1 MLKTKARDRNYLKKY
16 NKKENLLN
24 ANNKIIFKRIASK
37 HNILT
42 PKNISIIKKKD
53 DLRKEIENIKKTD
66 IKYGFV
72 VKPASG
78 YSGNGVTLINKFN
91 SEEQTFITSKNE
103 TLNYKQIL
111 IKAKNILQGRHFY
124 SNRNQDKII
133 IEQRIKPFIKVI
145 NNHIS
150 DIRIVS
156 FLGFPV
162 MAMLRIANKNSQGLS
177 NINKGGIG
185 IAINIKTGDIMHDNL
200 TSKIVSE
207 RQIPNWDKLLKI
219 TTSCHDAYKLGYIAA
234 DFIIDNKLNPILI
247 EINSRPGLKIQQI
260 NNKSLS
266 PRLKKIEKIIK
277 TENLNNEQKISI
289 AKKYF

>member
-1 MLKTKARDRNYLKKY
+1 M
-16 NKKENLLN
+16 
-24 ANNKIIFKRIASK
+24 
-37 HNILT
+37 
-42 PKNISIIKKKD
+42 
-53 DLRKEIENIKKTD
+53 
-66 IKYGFV
+66 
-72 VKPASG
+72 
-78 YSGNGVTLINKFN
+78 
-91 SEEQTFITSKNE
+91 
-103 TLNYKQIL
+103 
-111 IKAKNILQGRHFY
+111 QGRHFY